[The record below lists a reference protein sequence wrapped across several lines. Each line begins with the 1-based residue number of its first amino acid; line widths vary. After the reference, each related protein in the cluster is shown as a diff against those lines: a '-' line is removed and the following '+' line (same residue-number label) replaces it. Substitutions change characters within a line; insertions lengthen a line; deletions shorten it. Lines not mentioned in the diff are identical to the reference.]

1 MREPRLSAPAAAAIS
16 GGMTVD
22 APIAKPA
29 GSTPHDLQGLGAA
42 ALFVLLWSTGFI
54 GAKLGVPHADP
65 LTFLALR
72 FLFAT
77 GLLFCLALAMRAPW
91 PRDPWQILHLCV
103 AGVLLHSIYLGG
115 VYVAMSLGVEA
126 GLSAL
131 IVSTQPLLVAAMAG
145 LLLGE
150 RVTARQWLG
159 LALAVVG
166 VTLVVWRKL
175 EAGIGTP
182 EGVALCLLALCG
194 ISAATLYQKRF
205 CGSMDLRSGSV
216 IQYAAAG
223 TAAGLGSL
231 IFEQQRVDWTGELVF
246 ALAWLVLLLSLG
258 AVSLLY
264 WLIRR
269 GEASRVSSLFFLVP
283 PVTALVAW
291 PVFGE
296 TFGPLALAGMVVTVV
311 GVALVNLEKRGGEAE
326 RLKTRS

>member
-1 MREPRLSAPAAAAIS
+1 MSA
-16 GGMTVD
+16 D
-22 APIAKPA
+22 APTAKPA
-29 GSTPHDLQGLGAA
+29 DRDIPRDVKGLAAA

-54 GAKLGVPHADP
+54 GAKLGVPHAEP

-72 FLFAT
+72 FIVAT
-77 GLLFCLALAMRAPW
+77 ALLLALALATRAPW
-91 PRDPWQILHLCV
+91 PRDPRQIAHFCV
-103 AGVLLHSIYLGG
+103 AGVLLHTFYLGG

-131 IVSTQPLLVAAMAG
+131 IVSTQPVLVAALAG

-159 LALAVVG
+159 LMLAVCG

-175 EAGIGTP
+175 GDGFGTLEGI
-182 EGVALCLLALCG
+182 ALCVLSLCA
-194 ISAATLYQKRF
+194 ISGATLYQKRF
-205 CGSMDLRSGSV
+205 CGTMDLRSGSV
-216 IQYAAAG
+216 IQYAAAAL
-223 TAAGLGSL
+223 TASLGSL
-231 IFEQQRVDWTGELVF
+231 AFEEQRVDWTGELIF

-269 GEASRVSSLFFLVP
+269 GEASKVSSLFFLVP

-296 TFGPLALAGMVVTVV
+296 TFGPLALAGMEVTVI
-311 GVALVNLEKRGGEAE
+311 GVALVNLEKKSKVAKPPPEDLA
-326 RLKTRS
+326 

>member
-1 MREPRLSAPAAAAIS
+1 MSVEAP
-16 GGMTVD
+16 T
-22 APIAKPA
+22 AKPA
-29 GSTPHDLQGLGAA
+29 GAATRDLPRDFRGIGAA

-72 FLFAT
+72 FVFAT
-77 GLLFCLALAMRAPW
+77 ALLLCLALATRAPW
-91 PRDPWQILHLCV
+91 PRDPRQILHLCV
-103 AGVLLHSIYLGG
+103 AGILLHTLYLGG

-131 IVSTQPLLVAAMAG
+131 IVSTQPVLVAALAG
-145 LLLGE
+145 FLLGE
-150 RVTARQWLG
+150 KVTPRQWLG
-159 LALAVVG
+159 LALAVCG

-175 EAGIGTP
+175 GDGFGTL
-182 EGVALCLLALCG
+182 EGVALCLLSLCA
-194 ISAATLYQKRF
+194 ISGATLYQKRF
-205 CGSMDLRSGSV
+205 CGAMDLRSGSV

-231 IFEQQRVDWTGELVF
+231 LFEEQRVDWNGELIF

-296 TFGPLALAGMVVTVV
+296 TFGPLALAGMVVTVI
-311 GVALVNLEKRGGEAE
+311 GVALVNLEKRGGEAN
-326 RLKTRS
+326 RLKTPS

>member
-1 MREPRLSAPAAAAIS
+1 MTADASTAKASAR
-16 GGMTVD
+16 
-22 APIAKPA
+22 
-29 GSTPHDLQGLGAA
+29 DLHGLAAA

-54 GAKLGVPHADP
+54 GAKLGVPHAEP

-72 FLFAT
+72 FILAT
-77 GLLFCLALAMRAPW
+77 ALLLILAIATRAPW
-91 PRDPWQILHLCV
+91 PRDPKQILHLCV
-103 AGVLLHSIYLGG
+103 AGVLLHTLYLGG

-131 IVSTQPLLVAAMAG
+131 IVSTQPVLVAALAG

-159 LALAVVG
+159 LMLAICG

-175 EAGIGTP
+175 GGGFGTL
-182 EGVALCLLALCG
+182 EGVALCLLSLCA
-194 ISAATLYQKRF
+194 ISGATLYQKRY
-205 CGSMDLRSGSV
+205 CGAMDLRSGSV
-216 IQYAAAG
+216 IQYAAAAL
-223 TAAGLGSL
+223 AASLGSL
-231 IFEQQRVDWTGELVF
+231 VFEEQQVDWTGELIF
-246 ALAWLVLLLSLG
+246 ALTWLTLVLSLG

-269 GEASRVSSLFFLVP
+269 GEAARVASLFFLVP

-311 GVALVNLEKRGGEAE
+311 GVALVNLESKNAVAKPPPEDLA
-326 RLKTRS
+326 

>member
-1 MREPRLSAPAAAAIS
+1 MSCE
-16 GGMTVD
+16 
-22 APIAKPA
+22 APIVKPA
-29 GSTPHDLQGLGAA
+29 DAARDLHGLGAA

-72 FLFAT
+72 FVLAT
-77 GLLFCLALAMRAPW
+77 ALLLALALATRAPW

-103 AGVLLHSIYLGG
+103 AGVLLHAIYLGG

-131 IVSTQPLLVAAMAG
+131 IVSTQPVLVAALAG

-159 LALAVVG
+159 LALAAVG

-175 EAGIGTP
+175 EAGFGTA
-182 EGVALCLLALCG
+182 EGVLLCILALCG
-194 ISAATLYQKRF
+194 ITAATLYQKRF

-216 IQYAAAG
+216 IQYTAAG
-223 TAAGLGSL
+223 LAAGLGSFL
-231 IFEQQRVDWTGELVF
+231 FEEQRIDWTGELIF

-269 GEASRVSSLFFLVP
+269 GEAARVSSLFFLVP

-291 PVFGE
+291 MVFGE
-296 TFGPLALAGMVVTVV
+296 TFGPLALAGMVITVA
-311 GVALVNLEKRGGEAE
+311 GVAVVNLEKRGPE
-326 RLKTRS
+326 RRGGVAAA

>member
-1 MREPRLSAPAAAAIS
+1 MTAESSSAKPPAAAR
-16 GGMTVD
+16 
-22 APIAKPA
+22 
-29 GSTPHDLQGLGAA
+29 DLHGLGAA

-72 FLFAT
+72 FVLAT
-77 GLLFCLALAMRAPW
+77 GLLLALALATRAPW
-91 PRDPWQILHLCV
+91 PRDPRQILHLCV
-103 AGVLLHSIYLGG
+103 AGVLLHAVYLGG

-131 IVSTQPLLVAAMAG
+131 IVSTQPVLVAALAG

-159 LALAVVG
+159 LALAGVG

-175 EAGIGTP
+175 EAGFGTLD
-182 EGVALCLLALCG
+182 GVLLCVLALCG
-194 ISAATLYQKRF
+194 IAAATLYQKRF
-205 CGSMDLRSGSV
+205 CGAMDLRSGSV
-216 IQYAAAG
+216 IQYTAAG
-223 TAAGLGSL
+223 LAAGLGSFL
-231 IFEQQRVDWTGELVF
+231 FEEQRVDWSGELIF

-269 GEASRVSSLFFLVP
+269 GEAARVSSLFFLVP

-291 PVFGE
+291 MVFGE
-296 TFGPLALAGMVVTVV
+296 TFGPLALAGMVVTVI
-311 GVALVNLEKRGGEAE
+311 GVALVNLEKRSGEAS
-326 RLKTRS
+326 RVKLPS

>member
-1 MREPRLSAPAAAAIS
+1 MRDGRLPAPAAAAIS
-16 GGMTVD
+16 GAMSSD
-22 APIAKPA
+22 APTAKAPA
-29 GSTPHDLQGLGAA
+29 ARDLNGLGAA

-72 FLFAT
+72 FVLAT
-77 GLLFCLALAMRAPW
+77 ALLLALTLATRAPW
-91 PRDPWQILHLCV
+91 PRDPRQILHLCV
-103 AGVLLHSIYLGG
+103 AGVLLHAVYLGG

-131 IVSTQPLLVAAMAG
+131 IVSTQPVLVAALAG
-145 LLLGE
+145 VLLGE

-159 LALAVVG
+159 LALAAAG

-175 EAGIGTP
+175 EAGFGTL
-182 EGVALCLLALCG
+182 EGVLLCVLALAG
-194 ISAATLYQKRF
+194 ITAATLYQKRF
-205 CGSMDLRSGSV
+205 CGAMDLRSGSV
-216 IQYAAAG
+216 IQYTAAAAAS
-223 TAAGLGSL
+223 TAGALL
-231 IFEQQRVDWTGELVF
+231 FEDLRVDWTGELIF

-291 PVFGE
+291 MVFGE
-296 TFGPLALAGMVVTVV
+296 TFGPLALAGMALVVV
-311 GVALVNLEKRGGEAE
+311 GVALVNLERRVGTPA
-326 RLKTRS
+326 

>member
-1 MREPRLSAPAAAAIS
+1 MTLDAPKPAAR
-16 GGMTVD
+16 
-22 APIAKPA
+22 
-29 GSTPHDLQGLGAA
+29 DLPRDVKGLGAA
-42 ALFVLLWSTGFI
+42 GLFVMLWSTGFI

-72 FLFAT
+72 FVFAT
-77 GLLFCLALAMRAPW
+77 ALLLALALATRAPW

-103 AGVLLHSIYLGG
+103 AGILLHTIYLGG
-115 VYVAMSLGVEA
+115 VYVAMSMGVEA

-131 IVSTQPLLVAAMAG
+131 IVSTQPLLVAALAG

-150 RVTARQWLG
+150 RVTPRQWLG
-159 LALAVVG
+159 LLLAVIG

-175 EAGIGTP
+175 DAGIGTP
-182 EGVALCLLALCG
+182 EGVALCLMSLCG
-194 ISAATLYQKRF
+194 IAAATLYQKRF
-205 CGSMDLRSGSV
+205 CNAMDLRSGSV

-223 TAAGLGSL
+223 SAAGLGSL
-231 IFEQQRVDWTGELVF
+231 IFEQQRIDWSGELIF
-246 ALAWLVLLLSLG
+246 ALGWLVVLLSLG
-258 AVSLLY
+258 AVMLLY

-296 TFGPLALAGMVVTVV
+296 TFGPLALAGKVVTVI
-311 GVALVNLEKRGGEAE
+311 GVAMVNLEKRGALPKPPPEDLA
-326 RLKTRS
+326 

>member
-1 MREPRLSAPAAAAIS
+1 MTSDAQTAKSPAR
-16 GGMTVD
+16 
-22 APIAKPA
+22 
-29 GSTPHDLQGLGAA
+29 DLHGLGAA

-54 GAKLGVPHADP
+54 GAKLGVPHAEP

-72 FLFAT
+72 FILAT
-77 GLLFCLALAMRAPW
+77 ALLLILALATRAPW
-91 PRDPWQILHLCV
+91 PRDPRQVLHLCV
-103 AGVLLHSIYLGG
+103 AGVLLHTLYLGG

-131 IVSTQPLLVAAMAG
+131 IVSTQPVLVAALAG

-150 RVTARQWLG
+150 KVTPRQWLG
-159 LALAVVG
+159 LALAICG

-175 EAGIGTP
+175 GGGFGTL
-182 EGVALCLLALCG
+182 EGVALCLVSLCAIAG
-194 ISAATLYQKRF
+194 ATLYQKRF
-205 CGSMDLRSGSV
+205 CGAMDLRSGSV
-216 IQYAAAG
+216 IQYAAAAL
-223 TAAGLGSL
+223 TASLGSL
-231 IFEQQRVDWTGELVF
+231 VFEEQRVDWSGELIF

-269 GEASRVSSLFFLVP
+269 GEAAKVASLFFLVP

-296 TFGPLALAGMVVTVV
+296 TFGLPALAGMVVTVV
-311 GVALVNLEKRGGEAE
+311 GVALVNLEKKNAVAKPPPEDLA
-326 RLKTRS
+326 

>member
-1 MREPRLSAPAAAAIS
+1 MTAESSSAKPPAAAR
-16 GGMTVD
+16 
-22 APIAKPA
+22 
-29 GSTPHDLQGLGAA
+29 DLHGLGAA

-72 FLFAT
+72 FVLAT
-77 GLLFCLALAMRAPW
+77 GLLLALALATRAPW
-91 PRDPWQILHLCV
+91 PRDPRQILHLCV
-103 AGVLLHSIYLGG
+103 AGVLLHAVYLGG

-131 IVSTQPLLVAAMAG
+131 IVSTQPVLVAALAG

-159 LALAVVG
+159 LALAGVG

-175 EAGIGTP
+175 EAGFGTLD
-182 EGVALCLLALCG
+182 GVLLCVLALCG
-194 ISAATLYQKRF
+194 ITAATLYQKRF
-205 CGSMDLRSGSV
+205 CGAMDLRSGSV
-216 IQYAAAG
+216 IQYTAAG
-223 TAAGLGSL
+223 LAAGLGSFL
-231 IFEQQRVDWTGELVF
+231 FEEQRVDWSGELIF

-269 GEASRVSSLFFLVP
+269 GEAARVSSLFFLVP

-291 PVFGE
+291 MVFGE
-296 TFGPLALAGMVVTVV
+296 TFGPLALAGMVVTVI
-311 GVALVNLEKRGGEAE
+311 GVALVNLEKRSGEAA
-326 RLKTRS
+326 RVKLPS

>member
-1 MREPRLSAPAAAAIS
+1 MTSDTASAKAA
-16 GGMTVD
+16 TRD
-22 APIAKPA
+22 F
-29 GSTPHDLQGLGAA
+29 QGLGAA

-54 GAKLGVPHADP
+54 GAKLGVPHAEP

-72 FLFAT
+72 FILAT
-77 GLLFCLALAMRAPW
+77 ALLLALALATRAPW
-91 PRDPWQILHLCV
+91 PRDPMQILHFCV
-103 AGVLLHSIYLGG
+103 AGILLHTLYLGG

-131 IVSTQPLLVAAMAG
+131 IVSTQPVLVAALAG
-145 LLLGE
+145 FLLGE
-150 RVTARQWLG
+150 KVTPRQWLG
-159 LALAVVG
+159 LTLAVCG

-175 EAGIGTP
+175 GGGLGTL
-182 EGVALCLLALCG
+182 EGVALCLVSLCA
-194 ISAATLYQKRF
+194 ISGATLYQKRF
-205 CGSMDLRSGSV
+205 CGKMDLRSGSV
-216 IQYAAAG
+216 IQYAAAAL
-223 TAAGLGSL
+223 TASLGSL
-231 IFEQQRVDWTGELVF
+231 VFEEQYVDWSGELIF

-269 GEASRVSSLFFLVP
+269 GEASKVSSLFFLVP

-311 GVALVNLEKRGGEAE
+311 GVALVNLEKKNAVAKPPPEDLA
-326 RLKTRS
+326 

>member
-1 MREPRLSAPAAAAIS
+1 MTAESSSAKPPAAAR
-16 GGMTVD
+16 
-22 APIAKPA
+22 
-29 GSTPHDLQGLGAA
+29 DLHGLGAA

-72 FLFAT
+72 FVLAT
-77 GLLFCLALAMRAPW
+77 GLLLALALATRAPW
-91 PRDPWQILHLCV
+91 PRDPRQILHLCV
-103 AGVLLHSIYLGG
+103 AGVLLHAVYLGG

-131 IVSTQPLLVAAMAG
+131 IVSTQPVLVAALAG

-159 LALAVVG
+159 LALAGVG

-175 EAGIGTP
+175 EAGFGTLD
-182 EGVALCLLALCG
+182 GVLLCVLALCG
-194 ISAATLYQKRF
+194 ITAATLYQKRF
-205 CGSMDLRSGSV
+205 CGAMDLRSGSV
-216 IQYAAAG
+216 IQYTAAG
-223 TAAGLGSL
+223 LAAGLGSFL
-231 IFEQQRVDWTGELVF
+231 FEEQRVDWSGELIF

-269 GEASRVSSLFFLVP
+269 GEAARVSSLFFLVP

-291 PVFGE
+291 MVFGE
-296 TFGPLALAGMVVTVV
+296 TFGPLALAGMVVTVI
-311 GVALVNLEKRGGEAE
+311 GVALVNLEKRGGEAS
-326 RLKTRS
+326 RLKLPT

>member
-1 MREPRLSAPAAAAIS
+1 MREARLSAPAAAAIS
-16 GGMTVD
+16 ESMSVE
-22 APIAKPA
+22 APAAKTTTA
-29 GSTPHDLQGLGAA
+29 SHDLHGLGAA

-72 FLFAT
+72 FVLAT
-77 GLLFCLALAMRAPW
+77 ALLLALALATRAPW

-103 AGVLLHSIYLGG
+103 AGVLLHAVYLGG

-131 IVSTQPLLVAAMAG
+131 IVSTQPVLVAALAG

-159 LALAVVG
+159 LALAAVG

-175 EAGIGTP
+175 DAGFGTL
-182 EGVALCLLALCG
+182 EGVLLCLVALCG
-194 ISAATLYQKRF
+194 ITAATLYQKRF
-205 CGSMDLRSGSV
+205 CGAMDLRSGSV
-216 IQYAAAG
+216 IQYTAAG
-223 TAAGLGSL
+223 LAAGLGSFL
-231 IFEQQRVDWTGELVF
+231 FEEQRVDWTGELIF

-269 GEASRVSSLFFLVP
+269 GEAARVSSLFFLVP

-291 PVFGE
+291 MVFGE
-296 TFGPLALAGMVVTVV
+296 TFGPLALAGMVVTVI
-311 GVALVNLEKRGGEAE
+311 GVALVNLERRNAGAPA
-326 RLKTRS
+326 